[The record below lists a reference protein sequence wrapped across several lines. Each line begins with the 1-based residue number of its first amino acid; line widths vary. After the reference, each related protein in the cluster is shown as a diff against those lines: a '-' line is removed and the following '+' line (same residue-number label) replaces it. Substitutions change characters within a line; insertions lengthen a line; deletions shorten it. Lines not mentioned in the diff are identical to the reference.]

1 MNINSSKIV
10 STDRYERK
18 WSIRKNIDF
27 NTFLISVYRSN
38 FMFKQ
43 SYNPRHINT
52 IYFDDANCTSI
63 SENLDGV
70 SAKKKYRLRWYGTS
84 QVISK
89 PQLEIKSKIGLI
101 CKKQTFPLELS
112 QDIKFDYNGLRSVS
126 DIFFKKLKVNKIL
139 FPILSTHY
147 LRHYFVSANKHV
159 RATFD
164 KDLKSSQI
172 YGFQNLSF
180 KKDFN
185 NSIFEIKYDRNYD
198 NYVKKNL
205 KNISLRI
212 SKSSKYVITA
222 LNKPISFS

>member
-1 MNINSSKIV
+1 MTNNLSKII
-10 STDRYERK
+10 SINRFERK
-18 WSIRKNIDF
+18 WIVGNNIDAT
-27 NTFLISVYRSN
+27 TFFIAINRSN
-38 FMFKQ
+38 FMFTE
-43 SYNPRHINT
+43 SYSERNINT
-52 IYFDDANCTSI
+52 IYFDDSNCSSI

-70 SAKKKYRLRWYGTS
+70 SLKKKYRLRWYGNPK
-84 QVISK
+84 VISK
-89 PQLEIKSKIGLI
+89 PQLEIKSKNGLAS
-101 CKKQTFPLELS
+101 KKKTIPIEIPR
-112 QDIKFDYNGLRSVS
+112 DIKLDYDGLKKISY
-126 DIFFKKLKVNKIL
+126 IFLKKLKTNKIL

-147 LRHYFVSANKHV
+147 LRHYFVSANKHI

-164 KDLKSSQI
+164 KCLKSFQI

-212 SKSSKYVITA
+212 SKSSKYVTAA
-222 LNKPISFS
+222 LNTPISFS